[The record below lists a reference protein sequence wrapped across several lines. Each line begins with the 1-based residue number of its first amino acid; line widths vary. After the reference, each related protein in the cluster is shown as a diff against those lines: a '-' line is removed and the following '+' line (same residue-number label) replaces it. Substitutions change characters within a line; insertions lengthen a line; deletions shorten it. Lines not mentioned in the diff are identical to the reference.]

1 MRLKS
6 VSFKIAVLF
15 LVFTAVFT
23 LFRSSMSG
31 IFSLFYAKNGIP
43 DANIGSIKSFQ
54 NIGIVFG
61 LLPAGYLA
69 DRIGRLK
76 VLALSSS
83 VIATSFFILILF
95 RNFFFFSTAELLYS
109 IGLAL
114 NSGTLLAYV
123 TDLQEQN
130 EIAPSSSLMGMQVI
144 VLNLTTLIGGNIGAW
159 LFGIKDTAPV
169 WFAMLGLALY
179 PALIWFMIS
188 ILSFSDNR
196 ASNKKQV
203 ECSAKNIVSFLGKET
218 SGYYCC

>member
-76 VLALSSS
+76 VLALSSL

-95 RNFFFFSTAELLYS
+95 RNSFFFSTAELLYS